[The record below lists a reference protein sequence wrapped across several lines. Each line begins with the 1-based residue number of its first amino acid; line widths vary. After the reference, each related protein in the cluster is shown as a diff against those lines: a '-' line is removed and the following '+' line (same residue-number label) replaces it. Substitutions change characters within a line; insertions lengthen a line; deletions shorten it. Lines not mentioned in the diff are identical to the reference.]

1 MTDFTDQLYETSKE
15 WLTKSNTDG
24 ITAANLIPLATHL
37 MTAVQNMA
45 APGNGAKK
53 KTAVI
58 HVVNRLIEDT
68 IKEKGDKTK
77 LLLTANT
84 ILPPAIDAIIALAAS
99 GALRKWWK
107 RLLARCCCC

>member
-1 MTDFTDQLYETSKE
+1 MTDFTDQLYEIATE

-24 ITAANLIPLATHL
+24 ITAASLIPLATHL
-37 MTAVQNMA
+37 MTAVQKMA

-68 IKEKGDKTK
+68 IKEKEDKII
-77 LLLTANT
+77 LLRTTNI
-84 ILPPAIDAIIALAAS
+84 ILPPAIDAIIALATS